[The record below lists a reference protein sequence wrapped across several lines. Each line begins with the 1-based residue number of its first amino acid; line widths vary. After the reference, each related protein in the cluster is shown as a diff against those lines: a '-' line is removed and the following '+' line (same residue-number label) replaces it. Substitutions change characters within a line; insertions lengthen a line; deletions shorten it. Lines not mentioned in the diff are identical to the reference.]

1 MNPAFAEHVTTQAFA
16 LTLSRP
22 MIAELLRIIAD
33 TDAHGCATGN
43 GMLAAQGGL
52 MRRGLVVHSMR
63 LAAECPQANG
73 KGYRE
78 GARLPVNL
86 PTLAGRL
93 VAELCK
99 QAGLA
104 PEPAAHDAVL
114 AEMER
119 RQLMAAEHERV
130 RNIHEAQRHEDFIAS
145 IKLKPKYQRMV
156 DRGER
161 VR

>member
-33 TDAHGCATGN
+33 TDAHGCAVGN

-52 MRRGLVVHSMR
+52 TRRGLIVHTVR
-63 LAAECPQANG
+63 LAAKCPQVSG
-73 KGYRE
+73 HRE

-93 VAELCK
+93 VAELCR

-104 PEPAAHDAVL
+104 PEAAANDAVL

-130 RNIHEAQRHEDFIAS
+130 RNIVEAQKHEDFIAS